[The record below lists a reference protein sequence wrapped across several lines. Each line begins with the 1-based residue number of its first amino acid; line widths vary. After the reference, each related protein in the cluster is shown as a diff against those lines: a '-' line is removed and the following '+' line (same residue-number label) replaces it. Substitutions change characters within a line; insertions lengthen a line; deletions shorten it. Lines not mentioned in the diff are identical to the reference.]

1 MNLVMRENFY
11 SFYKFRDLSCFQELK
26 IGKVNFLK
34 IKSVKKLETVKH
46 KQYYTQYVILFEL
59 VVNRRVGCF
68 KIKWG
73 ECTDPPSLELYTPV
87 FW

>member
-1 MNLVMRENFY
+1 M
-11 SFYKFRDLSCFQELK
+11 
-26 IGKVNFLK
+26 NFLE

-68 KIKWG
+68 KIKLG
-73 ECTDPPSLELYTPV
+73 ECTDPPSLGFIYPC
-87 FW
+87 FWRLHTASRLRSYL